1 MASPLARYNK
11 GTMQMSLFVLIFL
24 AFIGVIGFTQ
34 WRYWQL
40 QKKYGEFLEGT
51 SAKKV
56 EDLIKEYSHNVVDA
70 QNKIDEMAE
79 FVAKMHQNSKF
90 AISKQALIR
99 FNPFGDTGGN
109 QSFVL
114 ALLDNNNNG
123 VVLSS
128 VHARTGTRVYAKE
141 IRDGLSKYNLSDE
154 ETIALQK
161 ALDREKA
168 QKDVVE

>member
-1 MASPLARYNK
+1 
-11 GTMQMSLFVLIFL
+11 MQMSLFVLIVL
-24 AFIGVIGFTQ
+24 AFAAVIGFTQ
-34 WRYWQL
+34 WRYMIL
-40 QKKYGEFLEGT
+40 QKKYGEFLDGAG
-51 SAKKV
+51 AKKV
-56 EDLIKEYSHNVVDA
+56 EDLIKEYAHNVADA
-70 QNKIDEMAE
+70 QSKLDEMAE
-79 FVAKMHQNSKF
+79 FVARMHSNSKF

-161 ALDREKA
+161 ALDR
-168 QKDVVE
+168 QKSQEDVVE

>member
-1 MASPLARYNK
+1 
-11 GTMQMSLFVLIFL
+11 MQMSLFVLIVL
-24 AFIGVIGFTQ
+24 AFAGVIAFTQ
-34 WRYWQL
+34 WRYFQL
-40 QKKYGEFLEGT
+40 QKKYGEFLDGAK
-51 SAKKV
+51 AKKV
-56 EDLIKEYSHNVVDA
+56 EELIKEYAHNVVDA
-70 QNKIDEMAE
+70 QSKLEEMAE
-79 FVAKMHQNSKF
+79 FVAKMHSNSKY
-90 AISKQALIR
+90 ALSKQAIIR

-123 VVLSS
+123 VIVSS

-161 ALDREKA
+161 ALDR
-168 QKDVVE
+168 QKSQENVVE

>member
-1 MASPLARYNK
+1 
-11 GTMQMSLFVLIFL
+11 MQMSLFVLIVLVFV
-24 AFIGVIGFTQ
+24 GVIVFTQ
-34 WRYWQL
+34 WRYFQL
-40 QKKYGEFLEGT
+40 QKKYGQFLEGA

-56 EDLIKEYSHNVVDA
+56 EDLIKEYSKNVHDA
-70 QNKIDEMAE
+70 QNKIDEMAG
-79 FVAKMHQNSKF
+79 FVAQMHSNSKF
-90 AISKQALIR
+90 SISKQALIR

-161 ALDREKA
+161 ALDR
-168 QKDVVE
+168 QKSQQDVVE

>member
-1 MASPLARYNK
+1 
-11 GTMQMSLFVLIFL
+11 MQMSLFVLILL
-24 AFIGVIGFTQ
+24 AFAGVIAYTQ
-34 WRYWQL
+34 WRYMVL
-40 QKKYGEFLEGT
+40 QKKYGQFLEG
-51 SAKKV
+51 ADGKKI
-56 EDLIKEYSHNVVDA
+56 EQIIKEYSHSIDDA
-70 QNKIDEMAE
+70 QSKIDEMAE
-79 FVAKMHQNSKF
+79 FVARMHTNSKY

-109 QSFVL
+109 QSFVY

-123 VVLSS
+123 VVISS

-168 QKDVVE
+168 QKDAVE

>member
-1 MASPLARYNK
+1 
-11 GTMQMSLFVLIFL
+11 MSLFVLIVL
-24 AFIGVIGFTQ
+24 AFMGVIGFTQ
-34 WRYWQL
+34 WRYFQL
-40 QKKYGEFLEGT
+40 QKKYGEFLEGA

-56 EDLIKEYSHNVVDA
+56 EALIKEYAHNVTDA
-70 QNKIDEMAE
+70 QAKIDEMAS
-79 FVAKMHQNSKF
+79 FVARMHSSNQF

-161 ALDREKA
+161 ALDRKKS
-168 QKDVVE
+168 QDNVVE

>member
-1 MASPLARYNK
+1 
-11 GTMQMSLFVLIFL
+11 MQLSLFILILLIF
-24 AFIGVIGFTQ
+24 AGVIAFTQ
-34 WRYWQL
+34 WRYFIL
-40 QKKYGEFLEGT
+40 QKKYGEFLDGS

-56 EDLIKEYSHNVVDA
+56 EDLIKDYAHNVEDA
-70 QNKIDEMAE
+70 QGKLDEMAE
-79 FVAKMHQNSKF
+79 FVARMHTNSKYSL
-90 AISKQALIR
+90 SKQALIR

-123 VVLSS
+123 VVISS

-161 ALDREKA
+161 ALDR
-168 QKDVVE
+168 QKSQENAVE